1 MLSSELELIVITQL
15 NMYYNCH
22 FFFCSMS
29 MFMFL
34 HMDGVYLI
42 QIMESLYPESI
53 TYFPPSMLLSQN
65 TTGPDKSSPLMLKGY
80 VRFTAGPLTTI
91 FSPKSCHITTLEGL
105 KEVFEIDFKEQCWT
119 VKPCPSP
126 DWRPALL
133 NMVDEHIPLTV
144 HLKFSSQDFYRF
156 LVSAPGLL
164 GL

>member
-1 MLSSELELIVITQL
+1 
-15 NMYYNCH
+15 
-22 FFFCSMS
+22 

-42 QIMESLYPESI
+42 QIIESLYPESI
-53 TYFPPSMLLSQN
+53 TYFPPSMLLSQTLSLKTPQVRTN
-65 TTGPDKSSPLMLKGY
+65 QAPMILKKGLGLTQMLKGY

-105 KEVFEIDFKEQCWT
+105 KEVFEIDYKEQCWT
-119 VKPCPSP
+119 VKPCPYP

-133 NMVDEHIPLTV
+133 NMVDKHIPLTV